1 MLFRSGGRAAFSV
14 GTFNAA
20 TFQWQ
25 HNGVNIPGATQSSL
39 TFTNVQLSDAGTYHV
54 TVGNDQATPLSISDA
69 TLAVFPD
76 IYARLVPLWSIPP
89 SGAESRPYLGF
100 DNGNAPGARFFAF
113 NSLSNQVLLV
123 SHTNTATLS
132 SASMIYVLNGDTGAD
147 LYQMN
152 TDAGIINGGLAT
164 TNGIL
169 ALNTINVADDG
180 AVYAGNVNDTAG
192 ADEFKLYRW
201 DNSGSAAAPL
211 KVYDGQPW
219 LAGTRWGDSM
229 AIRGSGTG
237 TQILLDNNT
246 GGVGVIMDNLQSALS
261 GTTIGF
267 ANVIGGSTGGRA
279 LKFDTGNT
287 FWEKHGGPLYKAS
300 YDLTGSTSTI
310 LTNYTFPNSLNT
322 SDWSWPMNL
331 LAGLSFAS
339 STATPDTLALYDLTD
354 PSQPLLLANYNFPVN
369 QNANGNGCGR
379 VVWAGERVFALDS
392 NNGLMAFTVVP
403 RLTITPSGSD
413 VVLSWSTN
421 FTGYTLQATP
431 SLSPPATFTN
441 VSTGTIVG
449 TQYIVTNTP
458 SAASLFY
465 RLKK

>member
-1 MLFRSGGRAAFSV
+1 
-14 GTFNAA
+14 
-20 TFQWQ
+20 
-25 HNGVNIPGATQSSL
+25 
-39 TFTNVQLSDAGTYHV
+39 
-54 TVGNDQATPLSISDA
+54 
-69 TLAVFPD
+69 
-76 IYARLVPLWSIPP
+76 
-89 SGAESRPYLGF
+89 
-100 DNGNAPGARFFAF
+100 
-113 NSLSNQVLLV
+113 
-123 SHTNTATLS
+123 
-132 SASMIYVLNGDTGAD
+132 
-147 LYQMN
+147 MN
-152 TDAGIINGGLAT
+152 TDVGTITGGMAT

-180 AVYAGNVNDTAG
+180 AVFAGNVSDSTS
-192 ADEFKLYRW
+192 DFFKLYRW
-201 DNSGSAAAPL
+201 DNSGSAATPL
-211 KVYDGQPW
+211 NVYNGQPW

-246 GGVGVIMDNLQSALS
+246 GGVGVIMDSVQSI
-261 GTTIGF
+261 GTTVTSGF
-267 ANVIGGSTGGRA
+267 INVIGGATGGRA
-279 LKFDTGNT
+279 LKFDAGNT
-287 FWEKHGGPLYKAS
+287 FWEKHSGPLYKAS

-310 LTNYTFPNSLNT
+310 LTNYTFPNSLST
-322 SDWSWPMNL
+322 SDFSSPMNL

-354 PSQPLLLANYNFPVN
+354 PSQPLLVANYNFPVN
-369 QNANGNGCGR
+369 HNDNGNGCGR

-403 RLTITPSGSD
+403 RLTMTPSGSD

-431 SLSPPATFTN
+431 SLAPLVAYTN

-449 TQYIVTNTP
+449 TQYVVTNTP